1 MEKRNSSRIIWDVK
15 ERGGKVEIKETIRL
29 LRGIQTPL
37 QDYAELVGAPYWAY
51 GKQYVYPDPEDY
63 AIEQAISALE
73 KEKRYKWHDLKNDPN
88 DLPEVFIDYEVE
100 DCKFS
105 DKILVKTDKY
115 NTLMVAYM
123 NLSTGEWFNSLN
135 EDEYFYEKY
144 GNVIK
149 WKYIDYE

>member
-1 MEKRNSSRIIWDVK
+1 MILKDSFLNVGVKRRC
-15 ERGGKVEIKETIRL
+15 GKVENKEAINL
-29 LRGIQTPL
+29 LKCIQSPL
-37 QDYAELVGAPYWAY
+37 QDYAEWVSAPCWAY

-73 KEKRYKWHDLKNDPN
+73 KEERYKWHDLKNNPN

-100 DCKFS
+100 DGKFS

-115 NTLMVAYM
+115 DTLMVAYM
-123 NLSTGEWFNSLN
+123 NLSTGEWFNELN
-135 EDEYFYEKY
+135 EDECFYEEY
-144 GNVIK
+144 GNVVK